1 MDYTVHGILQARKL
15 EWVAIPFSRG
25 SSQPRD
31 GTQVSHVAGDSL
43 PVEPQA
49 LVMKEK
55 NLQPRDYST
64 QKDLIQIQERKQ
76 KLYRQANAKRIQL
89 IQMNL
94 FIKQTHRFQKSYL
107 WLPKGKC
114 RGSNKLG
121 DWGKHLYTTIN
132 KTDNQQ
138 GPPTA

>member
-1 MDYTVHGILQARKL
+1 MWKWVVQSCPTLCNYMDYTVHGILQARKL
-15 EWVAIPFSRG
+15 EWEDVPFSRG

-31 GTQVSHVAGDSL
+31 GTQHCRWFFTSWATR
-43 PVEPQA
+43 EA

-64 QKDLIQIQERKQ
+64 QKDLIQIQQRNQ

-94 FIKQTHRFQKSYL
+94 FIKQISKSTDFKNHTY
-107 WLPKGKC
+107 GYQ
-114 RGSNKLG
+114 RGNVG
-121 DWGKHLYTTIN
+121 D
-132 KTDNQQ
+132 
-138 GPPTA
+138 

>member
-64 QKDLIQIQERKQ
+64 QKDFIQIQQRKQ

-89 IQMNL
+89 I
-94 FIKQTHRFQKSYL
+94 
-107 WLPKGKC
+107 
-114 RGSNKLG
+114 
-121 DWGKHLYTTIN
+121 
-132 KTDNQQ
+132 
-138 GPPTA
+138 